1 MPRYILQFLLIISLS
16 ICTTPNSVLNK
27 KNIEENMNL
36 SIAIADMSVNISDI
50 VVDLK
55 SKTKTV
61 SFNLNITNWSE
72 CEKEF
77 NSSVII
83 GTTDRFS
90 DSDILMRKVQ
100 LKGCVQKILKPFEIS
115 TKDPPNVLYMVV
127 AIMKN
132 NNIYSKNIIKIID
145 NPEENKANALMLYA
159 IFIPTLIVVVVI
171 VVGLWFGCSYY
182 HKKKENSNQI
192 NILI

>member
-159 IFIPTLIVVVVI
+159 ILIPTLIVVVAI